1 MDENQIMLVK
11 FKRGELELFVRAIE
25 SSPLYKGEVRLQ
37 VMANNLKMILEATKD
52 EGRNNRS

>member
-37 VMANNLKMILEATKD
+37 VMANNLKRILEATKN
-52 EGRNNRS
+52 EGGNNRS